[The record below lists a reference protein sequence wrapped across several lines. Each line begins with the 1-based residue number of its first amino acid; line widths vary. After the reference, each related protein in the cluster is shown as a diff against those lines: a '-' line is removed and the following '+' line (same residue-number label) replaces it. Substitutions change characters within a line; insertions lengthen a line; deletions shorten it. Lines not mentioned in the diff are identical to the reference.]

1 MDGHEFIEEIRI
13 AQFWRK
19 HLGDAEY
26 VDFNPEDLRRWY
38 VALENRGPEEIRAYL
53 IERTGRH
60 PMGQI
65 TGIVSAAPHP
75 PLKIVNLWLESYDKV
90 RTRPYWLAGLVFFI
104 FAYYAATTLSG
115 YMNMKTATPLQMNPP
130 QIGLPGPGIQTPTG
144 PVPAGSTLPT
154 QPSAPPSSSSTS
166 TSSGQQSGGPAH

>member
-1 MDGHEFIEEIRI
+1 MDGHDFIEEIRI

-19 HLGDAEY
+19 HLGDADY
-26 VDFNPEDLRRWY
+26 VDFNPQDLRRWY
-38 VALENRGPEEIRAYL
+38 EALENRGPEEIRAYL

-75 PLKIVNLWLESYDKV
+75 PLRIINVWLEARNKV
-90 RTRPYWLAGLVFFI
+90 RTGPYWLAGLVFFI
-104 FAYYAATTLSG
+104 FTYYAATTLSG
-115 YMNMKTATPLQMNPP
+115 YMHLKTATALQMNPP
-130 QIGLPGPGIQTPTG
+130 QIGQPGPGIQTPAG

-154 QPSAPPSSSSTS
+154 QPPPTPPTPSSSP
-166 TSSGQQSGGPAH
+166 SSPGHSAGPAQ